1 MPLLDRQKRT
11 AEIGIIRLGTSRS
24 RQDGRGREPV
34 KLDRFRFTSR
44 SQAAIEAIAGQYG
57 GTAQEWADGAPTPGQ
72 WEVITLAREIPVA
85 VPPGGF
91 VLDAW
96 YELWV
101 KGVRE
106 RKCDGRAEQL
116 ADRPCLC
123 DPANRQCKPH
133 SRLRVILPDIPGGGV
148 WRVNSSG
155 ENAAD
160 ELAGVAETM
169 EQYAARGS
177 VLPAV
182 LRLEQRV
189 TLTKKGTNRYV
200 VPVLQLTQSIRELTA
215 VQAGSMELPPAPV
228 NLRAIAAAPAAAA
241 GASPVPVVAVAEP
254 VTPAEGLPVWPPK
267 TPQEL
272 AAWVEKS
279 PDQGALDRMA
289 RDARGSGWIDE
300 FVDSRF
306 APVEGEAI
314 ELLEVFRGRQAE
326 ITGGESR

>member
-11 AEIGIIRLGTSRS
+11 AEIGIIRLGTSKP

-44 SQAAIEAIAGQYG
+44 SQAAIEAIAAQYG
-57 GTAQEWADGAPTPGQ
+57 GTAREWQDGAPTPGQ

-85 VPPGGF
+85 VPPGAL

-106 RKCDGRAEQL
+106 RKCDGRTETLGDQK
-116 ADRPCLC
+116 CLC
-123 DPANRQCKPH
+123 DPVNRSCKPH

-169 EQYAARGS
+169 EVYAARGA

-189 TLTKKGTNRYV
+189 TLTKKGVNRYV
-200 VPVLQLTQSIRELTA
+200 VPVLQLTQSIRELTG
-215 VQAGSMELPPAPV
+215 VQAGAMALPPAPA
-228 NLRAIAAAPAAAA
+228 NLRAIAAAPVD
-241 GASPVPVVAVAEP
+241 VPVAEP
-254 VTPAEGLPVWPPK
+254 VTPAEGVAVWPPK
-267 TPQEL
+267 APQGL
-272 AAWVEKS
+272 VPYVERC
-279 PDQGALDRMA
+279 PDQAALDRLA
-289 RDARGSGWIDE
+289 RDARSAGWMDE

-314 ELLEVFRGRQAE
+314 ELVEVFRGRE
-326 ITGGESR
+326 DELKGGVR